1 MDEFPLSKRT
11 LKGTSIQCVNDAALG
26 RDSNTSWGK
35 NEQLGNGIW
44 KFVLKKNELPF
55 CKLIQLRTSPLLPK
69 FLLSVGGRNV
79 IGYIENQRITEE
91 QHENEMALKWNPGW
105 SI

>member
-1 MDEFPLSKRT
+1 MCKCCST
-11 LKGTSIQCVNDAALG
+11 GTG
-26 RDSNTSWGK
+26 FK
-35 NEQLGNGIW
+35 HQLGKKWATGKWNLEIC
-44 KFVLKKNELPF
+44 FKKNELPF